1 MEPDQIFDV
10 VLFIETIPPW
20 IILTIGLSLI
30 LIDLF
35 ITADS
40 FLMLIGLS
48 FMVVGVLN
56 YYDFSG
62 HTQIVAFP
70 IILIFNLVFV
80 RKFFLKMSFNKKEMI
95 GVDNVLGKSGNVILV
110 NEEIKSYGRAFIP
123 GHGEWNIRTKSDQNI
138 YINDG
143 IKVIERD
150 GITLVVEL
158 E

>member
-70 IILIFNLVFV
+70 VVLIFNLVFV
-80 RKFFLKMSFNKKEMI
+80 RKFFLKMSFNKKE
-95 GVDNVLGKSGNVILV
+95 L
-110 NEEIKSYGRAFIP
+110 
-123 GHGEWNIRTKSDQNI
+123 
-138 YINDG
+138 
-143 IKVIERD
+143 
-150 GITLVVEL
+150 
-158 E
+158 

>member
-10 VLFIETIPPW
+10 VLFIESIPPW
-20 IILTIGLSLI
+20 IILTIGFSLI

-62 HTQIVAFP
+62 HIQIVSFP
-70 IILIFNLVFV
+70 LVLIFNLVFV
-80 RKFFLKMSFNKKEMI
+80 RKFFLKLSFNKKEMI
-95 GVDNVLGKSGNVILV
+95 GADNVLGKSGNVILV
-110 NEEIKSYGRAFIP
+110 NEETKSYGRAFIP
-123 GHGEWNIRTKSDQNI
+123 GHGEWSIRTKSDQNI
-138 YINDG
+138 HINDG